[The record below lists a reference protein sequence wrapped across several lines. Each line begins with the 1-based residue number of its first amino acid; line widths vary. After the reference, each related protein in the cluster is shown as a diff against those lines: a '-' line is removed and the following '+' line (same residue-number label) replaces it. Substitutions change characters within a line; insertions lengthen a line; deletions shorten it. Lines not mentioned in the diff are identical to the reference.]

1 MNVGSATGSAAF
13 MVSQG
18 IMVTPPVTIYYDAS
32 CPLCRSEIHTLT
44 ARAAP
49 GAFTLVDCSA
59 PQFRDEACASAGI
72 TRDAL
77 MARIH
82 ARDAAGRWLRGLDV
96 FAAVYRAAG
105 FVLVARVCESRAL
118 RPGLDRA
125 YAWVADHR
133 QTLSRSGLAHAFGL
147 LARIAPLATTGR
159 ACRDGACAPPAHR
172 GDCR

>member
-1 MNVGSATGSAAF
+1 MNAGSRASAVPRRGVVAH
-13 MVSQG
+13 
-18 IMVTPPVTIYYDAS
+18 PVTVYYDAS
-32 CPLCRSEIHTLT
+32 CALCRSEMHTLV
-44 ARAAP
+44 ARASP
-49 GAFTLVDCSA
+49 GAFDLVDCSA
-59 PQFRDEACASAGI
+59 PGFRDDACTNAGI

-77 MARIH
+77 LSRIH
-82 ARDAAGRWLRGLDV
+82 ARDATGRWLRGLDV